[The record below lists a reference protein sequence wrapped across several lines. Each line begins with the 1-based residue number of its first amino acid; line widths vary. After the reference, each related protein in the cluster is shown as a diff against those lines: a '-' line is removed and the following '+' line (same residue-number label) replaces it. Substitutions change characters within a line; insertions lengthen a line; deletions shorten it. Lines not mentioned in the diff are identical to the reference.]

1 MAPDPSDTKTPLE
14 CCLQEGLWTLTSV
27 VREIGAHCVS
37 VVLAEDRESVRLVYH
52 WPDSRTAP
60 AEFPAGGNGAP
71 APEEWEAPA
80 AEEWEGPVPAE
91 SRMGRFLNQAA
102 PAAGSFLLIPWPDRR
117 WKVAIAFGFSSKQ
130 PAPLDISRETSSTLH
145 LAALATWIAYEVG
158 KLRRELHVVSDRL
171 GRRKLVE
178 RAKGMLQA
186 RHGWSEQQAY
196 EHLRKLSR
204 QRREN
209 MANTAQQMLRSP
221 PEHETS
227 QG

>member
-1 MAPDPSDTKTPLE
+1 MAPDPSDAKTPLE
-14 CCLQEGLWTLTSV
+14 CCLQEGLWALTSV
-27 VREIGAHCVS
+27 VREVGAHCVS
-37 VVLAEDRESVRLVYH
+37 VVLAENRESVRLIYH
-52 WPDSRTAP
+52 WPDSRTTP
-60 AEFPAGGNGAP
+60 AEFPAGGNGAF
-71 APEEWEAPA
+71 A

-91 SRMGRFLNQAA
+91 SSMGRFLNQAA

-117 WKVAIAFGFSSKQ
+117 WKVAIAFGFSSRQ

-145 LAALATWIAYEVG
+145 LAALATWIASEVG

-209 MANTAQQMLRSP
+209 MANTAQEMLRGP
-221 PEHETS
+221 TEPETS
-227 QG
+227 